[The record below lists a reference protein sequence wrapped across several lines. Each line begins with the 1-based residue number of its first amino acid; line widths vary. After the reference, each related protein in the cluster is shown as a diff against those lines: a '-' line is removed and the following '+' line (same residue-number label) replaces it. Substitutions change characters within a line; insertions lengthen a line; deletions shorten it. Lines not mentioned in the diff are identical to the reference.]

1 MIDLL
6 TFKVFFNL
14 LCMKLP
20 EFDIVSLLCICNLC
34 SYINLIAG
42 NGVDYKSGPYVVR
55 FPAGIKE
62 VKFNVSI
69 NDDEIVEEIES
80 FTLTIAQ
87 ILSNRVFRFNPSQ
100 ATVYIVSDDR
110 EGIHNLC

>member
-1 MIDLL
+1 M
-6 TFKVFFNL
+6 
-14 LCMKLP
+14 
-20 EFDIVSLLCICNLC
+20 C

-42 NGVDYKSGPYVVR
+42 NGVDYESGPYVVR

-69 NDDEIVEEIES
+69 NDDETVEEIES
-80 FTLTIAQ
+80 FTLTIVQ
-87 ILSNRVFRFNPSQ
+87 KSLNNRVFRFNPFQ